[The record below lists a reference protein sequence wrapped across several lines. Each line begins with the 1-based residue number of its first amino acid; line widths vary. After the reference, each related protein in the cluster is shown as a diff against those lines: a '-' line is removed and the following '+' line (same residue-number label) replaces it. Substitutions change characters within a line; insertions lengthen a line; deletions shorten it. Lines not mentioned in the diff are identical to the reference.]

1 MSSNSAASS
10 DSSASINPD
19 TDSAISAEPVVFYVD
34 DGPYD
39 GDVRTYRVEKGV
51 RFEGYNG
58 DHPVIVTY
66 ESSPIKLLEDNSR
79 YNTSILLYKVRV
91 RIDDPTNPSASFT
104 ADGTLHCR
112 TYIFCEDESIEEGTP
127 NYSAW
132 IELCHPIT
140 KKSIEIDY
148 PRNIR

>member
-1 MSSNSAASS
+1 MSSNSAA
-10 DSSASINPD
+10 SSASINPD
-19 TDSAISAEPVVFYVD
+19 TDSATSAEPVVFYVD
-34 DGPYD
+34 DGPCD

-51 RFEGYNG
+51 RFHGYNG
-58 DHPVIVTY
+58 DRPVIVTY
-66 ESSPIKLLEDNSR
+66 ESPPIERSEDNSR
-79 YNTSILLYKVRV
+79 YNTSILRYKVRV

-140 KKSIEIDY
+140 KKPIEIDY